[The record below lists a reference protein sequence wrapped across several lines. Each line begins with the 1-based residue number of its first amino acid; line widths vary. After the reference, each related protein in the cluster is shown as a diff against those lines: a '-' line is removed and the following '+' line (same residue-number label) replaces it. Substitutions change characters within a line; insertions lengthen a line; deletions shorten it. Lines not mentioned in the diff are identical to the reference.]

1 MGKVNK
7 NDYFSLLIKQ
17 NLMDTEESVMRTF
30 KANKMK
36 GFFHLPGCYT
46 VELAAVRFC
55 ECKMHKADKTKAII
69 QVDQTPRNSSILCPR
84 NPLTRKLAEPGYTA
98 QE

>member
-36 GFFHLPGCYT
+36 GFFTYQ
-46 VELAAVRFC
+46 AV
-55 ECKMHKADKTKAII
+55 TLW
-69 QVDQTPRNSSILCPR
+69 NL
-84 NPLTRKLAEPGYTA
+84 LL
-98 QE
+98 

>member
-84 NPLTRKLAEPGYTA
+84 NPLT
-98 QE
+98 